1 MQPPPCR
8 IRSADV
14 NTRKVLVIEPDK
26 TLRDVMANCL
36 RSRQYEVIETSSPFG
51 CFKEIADEVYDLVI
65 VDIDLPDQDGLVL
78 VSSLRKD
85 SICRLLLVSDRLS
98 LAERLK
104 AYEAGADVI
113 MSRQFDPRE
122 LAAAAA
128 GLMQRLAPRLN
139 GSAAIQN
146 SLPPDYGWELVRAG
160 MSLVTPFG
168 ESVSLTR
175 KELAFLEGL
184 AMKPGRVVSREYLLD
199 LLHYEK
205 DKSGYVSLNALVYRL
220 RRKIS
225 GERESPIKTIA
236 GAGYAFSASILVG

>member
-1 MQPPPCR
+1 MQTPPCR
-8 IRSADV
+8 IRSANV

-26 TLRDVMANCL
+26 ALREVMGNCL
-36 RSRQYEVIETSSPFG
+36 RSREYEVIETSSALG
-51 CFKEIADEVYDLVI
+51 CFKEISDEVYDLAI

-113 MSRQFDPRE
+113 MPRQFDPRE

-128 GLMQRLAPRLN
+128 GLMQRFAPRSN
-139 GSAAIQN
+139 SSAAILN
-146 SLPPDYGWELVRAG
+146 SLPPDCGWELIRAG

-184 AMKPGRVVSREYLLD
+184 AMKPGSVVSREYLLD

-225 GERESPIKTIA
+225 GERESPIKTIP
-236 GAGYAFSASILVG
+236 GAGYAFSASILAR